1 MRRSSSL
8 RRGAAGR
15 GESFLLRLF
24 YSMTMALLKK
34 STICVIQVRLLATG
48 SEGGGDDV
56 AANGKPSL
64 LYLLAQFYDN
74 N

>member
-1 MRRSSSL
+1 
-8 RRGAAGR
+8 
-15 GESFLLRLF
+15 
-24 YSMTMALLKK
+24 MTMALLKK

-56 AANGKPSL
+56 AANGKPSS